1 MLRHFRERAH
11 RGVRI
16 GSKYIATIAGS
27 WDDFTAW
34 FNGRT
39 FDENTILVVFAV
51 AVGVIGAAGVIVFF
65 KLIDLAYYLLYRW
78 PVSYF
83 SWLSFPIYR
92 PLLTAIGFAIAAWIG
107 RRLAG
112 GEEGPN
118 VPYVQLAVA
127 KRNGYL
133 PAQAGVAHAAASA
146 VTLGSGGSAG
156 SEGPVVVLGST
167 LASWLGRA
175 FRFDAERVKVLVGAG
190 AAAGISA
197 TFNAPIAGAFFALE
211 EILGSLAVGAFPA
224 VVVSSVVA
232 AVVSRA
238 VFGNH
243 PSFPIPTAYGYAL
256 WRELLMF
263 YPLLG
268 VVGGVVGASFVRTQR
283 LAGTL
288 VRKWRIRPTVL
299 PWIGGAIVGAMVLAS
314 SGILVGYGHVSLRPQ
329 IFGQLGFAAL
339 AALAAGKIVATAITL
354 NSGASGG
361 LFTPSLYLGV
371 ATGGAFGVAVSK
383 LFPGLGL
390 HPEAYALVGM
400 GTMVAAATHAPITAI
415 LLVFEMTNDYAIT
428 IPLMI
433 SVTIGY
439 IIARRIESDSLYSLW
454 LTRRGERLE
463 HGAARDLL
471 SELKVAAA
479 YDHAPHTIPEW
490 TPLPAMLEYLGRSE
504 QLSFPVVA
512 GERDLVGMVTTADI
526 GRLAVEQ
533 DALEPL
539 ILAADV
545 ASQTE
550 TVCPEDSLLEATH
563 RMGIRGV
570 PALPVVERETGELL
584 GLVTRAH
591 ILAVYERALAGEE
604 LIANLTETGDE
615 GSS

>member
-1 MLRHFRERAH
+1 LLLRLHDRTR
-11 RGVRI
+11 RGVRLAA
-16 GSKYIATIAGS
+16 KHLVPLVRR
-27 WDDFTAW
+27 WDQFTAW
-34 FNGRT
+34 FNARG

-51 AVGVIGAAGVIVFF
+51 AVGIAGAAGVIVFF
-65 KLIDLAYYLLYRW
+65 KLIDLAYFLLYRW
-78 PVSYF
+78 PVSHF
-83 SWLSFPIYR
+83 SWLSFPVYR

-107 RRLAG
+107 RRFAG

-127 KRNGYL
+127 KRNGNL
-133 PAQAGVAHAAASA
+133 PAKAGLAHATASA

-232 AVVSRA
+232 AVVSRS

-243 PSFPIPTAYGYAL
+243 PSFPIPAYGYAL
-256 WRELLMF
+256 WRELLLF

-268 VVGGVVGASFVRTQR
+268 VVGGLVGVTFVRTQR
-283 LAGTL
+283 FAGTL
-288 VRKWRIRPTVL
+288 VRRSRIRPTVL
-299 PWIGGAIVGAMVLAS
+299 PWIGGAIVGTMVLAS
-314 SGILVGYGHVSLRPQ
+314 SGILVGYGHVALRPQ
-329 IFGQLGFAAL
+329 IFGQLGVAAL

-371 ATGGAFGVAVSK
+371 ATGGAFGVAISK

-433 SVTIGY
+433 SVTLGY
-439 IIARRIESDSLYSLW
+439 VIARRIESDSLYSLW

-471 SELKVAAA
+471 SELKVGTA
-479 YDHAPHTIPEW
+479 YDRFPDTIPEW
-490 TPLPAMLEYLGRSE
+490 TPLPTLLEYLGRSD

-512 GERDLVGMVTTADI
+512 GERELVGMVSTADI

-545 ASQTE
+545 ASATE
-550 TVCPEDSLLEATH
+550 TVSPDDSLLEATH
-563 RMGIRGV
+563 RMGVRGV
-570 PALPVVERETGELL
+570 PALPVVERDTRQLL
-584 GLVTRAH
+584 GLVTRGH
-591 ILAVYERALAGEE
+591 ILAVYERALAGEVVTG
-604 LIANLTETGDE
+604 NLAETGDE
-615 GSS
+615 GRS